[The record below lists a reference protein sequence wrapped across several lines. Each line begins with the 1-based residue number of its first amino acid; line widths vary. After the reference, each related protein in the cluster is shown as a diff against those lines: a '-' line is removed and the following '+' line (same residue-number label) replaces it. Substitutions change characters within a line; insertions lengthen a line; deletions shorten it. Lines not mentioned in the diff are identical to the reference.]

1 MKNKLVSIIVNCFN
15 GEKYL
20 LQTLESILSQN
31 YKNFEV
37 IFVDNCSTDSSAK
50 IFKKINDN
58 RFKYFKTKKKIKL
71 YASRNFA
78 LKKCKG
84 DFIAFL
90 DSDDWWD
97 RDFLNSRRKF
107 FSSPNNYAF
116 SFSNCNHFYENK
128 KESKI
133 FYKKKLPSGLILN
146 NLLKYYFVK
155 LSTIMIKKRIIK
167 DYKFDPSY
175 NIIGDY
181 DLIVRISNKFKA
193 MAFQDNLVTIR
204 IHRENFSH
212 NNRKMF
218 YEEYKRWAEN
228 QNYNDSFFKR
238 NKQNIILKLKYLKI
252 IYMLLEK
259 KKIKLILDII
269 RYPVF
274 LPKMKLLIIYLLPK
288 FLIRIKIK
296 YF

>member
-1 MKNKLVSIIVNCFN
+1 MKNKLVRIIVNCFN

>member
-274 LPKMKLLIIYLLPK
+274 LPKMKLLII
-288 FLIRIKIK
+288 
-296 YF
+296 

>member
-20 LQTLESILSQN
+20 SQTLESILSQN
-31 YKNFEV
+31 YMNFEV

-50 IFKKINDN
+50 IFKKIKDK

-84 DFIAFL
+84 NFIAFL

-97 RDFLNSRRKF
+97 RNFLNSRSKF
-107 FSSPNNYAF
+107 FSSSNDYAY

-128 KESKI
+128 KEYKI
-133 FYKKKLPSGLILN
+133 FYRKKLPSGLILN

-155 LSTIMIKKRIIK
+155 LSTIIVKKRIIK

-181 DLIVRISNKFKA
+181 DLIVRISHKFKA
-193 MAFQDNLVTIR
+193 MAFQDNLATIR
-204 IHRENFSH
+204 VHRENFSH

-218 YEEYKRWAEN
+218 YKEYKRWVEN
-228 QNYNDSFFKR
+228 QDYNVSFFKK
-238 NKQNIILKLKYLKI
+238 NKQNIILQLKYLKI

-259 KKIKLILDII
+259 KKFKLILEII
-269 RYPVF
+269 KYPVF
-274 LPKMKLLIIYLLPK
+274 LLKMKLLIIYLLPN